1 MNGDKNR
8 FGGSNNFDFGGRTM
22 STNSF
27 KYVPI
32 YRKIHVSESDIQ
44 HNNLLYKIHQKYT
57 NTFETLETWKS
68 SNKIKHFKC
77 LFYYVYK
84 LHNSYFVLFVI
95 FVYFIYFVF
104 LYRYISDLLMY
115 PLYWYI
121 YVIFTINIFL

>member
-1 MNGDKNR
+1 MGKKSIW
-8 FGGSNNFDFGGRTM
+8 GGRTISIFGGRTM
-22 STNSF
+22 SKNSF

-32 YRKIHVSESDIQ
+32 YRKIHVSESDFQ
-44 HNNLLYKIHQKYT
+44 HNNLLYKIQQKYT
-57 NTFETLETWKS
+57 NTFETLENWKS
-68 SNKIKHFKC
+68 SNKIKHFEC

-115 PLYWYI
+115 PLY
-121 YVIFTINIFL
+121 